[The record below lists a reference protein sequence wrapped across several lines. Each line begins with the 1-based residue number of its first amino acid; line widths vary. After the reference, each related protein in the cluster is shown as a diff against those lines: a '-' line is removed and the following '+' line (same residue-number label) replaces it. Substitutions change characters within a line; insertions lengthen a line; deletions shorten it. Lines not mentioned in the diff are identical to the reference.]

1 MFSFKVHRSL
11 IRLGLLPCHPPPPPQ
26 PLPSVAPRGT
36 CGARGPGYPW
46 QWYSSSAGSGPPAQ
60 GRPPPR
66 DKATPPLCVG
76 GGRGKWGCQQRDRRL
91 LAPPVHRPPAPVG
104 PRRRAPDP
112 SQTLGLFIVFDVV
125 RRTKKGTQYQSRTI
139 AGIDENHHFS

>member
-11 IRLGLLPCHPPPPPQ
+11 IRLGLLPFHPPPRRSPSPLWPP
-26 PLPSVAPRGT
+26 
-36 CGARGPGYPW
+36 GAHAGP
-46 QWYSSSAGSGPPAQ
+46 AARDTRGSGAPHRLDRGLPLRAVPPET
-60 GRPPPR
+60 RPLLPCVCE
-66 DKATPPLCVG
+66 AEEVG
-76 GGRGKWGCQQRDRRL
+76 GGCQQRDRRP

-125 RRTKKGTQYQSRTI
+125 RRAKKGTQYQSRTT